1 MRTFEPGANEI
12 TEGCFAAEAEAFAEI
27 ESMGWNALARDVV
40 IPADEELHW
49 HDFEAVVFIVSG
61 KLRAA
66 DENGAVIEAGPGSR
80 IRSGAGFLHR
90 ELAGAAY
97 RAVFGFKIKLSEFT
111 QPINKAPTMA
121 REQPN

>member
-1 MRTFEPGANEI
+1 MTCEPGANEI
-12 TEGCFAAEAEAFAEI
+12 TEGCFTAEAEAFAEV
-27 ESMGWNALARDVV
+27 ESMGWNALVRDIF

-61 KLRAA
+61 ALRAA
-66 DENGAVIEAGPGSR
+66 DENGAIAEAGPGSR
-80 IRSGAGFLHR
+80 IRTGAGFLHR

-111 QPINKAPTMA
+111 QPINKPPSML
-121 REQPN
+121 REHQS